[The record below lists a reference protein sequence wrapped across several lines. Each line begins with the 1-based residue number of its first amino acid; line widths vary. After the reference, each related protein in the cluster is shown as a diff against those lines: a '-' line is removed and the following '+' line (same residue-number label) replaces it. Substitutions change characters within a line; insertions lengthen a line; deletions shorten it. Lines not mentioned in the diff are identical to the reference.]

1 MTTSQNSSGAPA
13 PSDPPQPSGR
23 HADRDSASRP
33 HATPHPAAQYDPAR
47 HGDVQ
52 YGATPQGY
60 GQAQY
65 RYGTAPQGPAPQY
78 GAPQGY
84 GPAGPGHPAP
94 GYGPAGPHTGHDPR
108 YGAPGPYPAGPQPI
122 YDGHPGIPFGGAPF
136 GTRSPASPPAGLPA
150 VPADAGA
157 APWPTAA
164 QRATGAAAA
173 PAVPAQRGATGLQ
186 PVAMP
191 RNGFGT
197 TALVLGIIGV
207 LTAMIPIV
215 GVVAWPMVILGLIF
229 GVLGIVRAGKGI
241 ATNRGV
247 AISGTVLSALGLLL
261 CILWVAAFGSAVDS
275 ASSGA
280 VPSAASV
287 PAAGSDAGAASAAF
301 PGATANDVVGN
312 GGDTLTVGDMQISAT
327 ALEPGDSTL
336 GQTLCSTVTYTN
348 TGSSTG
354 SFNGGFDWQLQDP
367 NGAALMSS
375 LLGSDQILS
384 AGQLAPGG
392 TTSGTVCF
400 DRPSGSAGQY
410 VMLYNPM
417 SFSSERGAWLNQV
430 G

>member
-1 MTTSQNSSGAPA
+1 MTTSQNSSGAPD

-33 HATPHPAAQYDPAR
+33 HATPHPATQYDPAR
-47 HGDVQ
+47 HGDAR

-287 PAAGSDAGAASAAF
+287 PAASEPVASAPAVTAPSIEQPAAAASPA
-301 PGATANDVVGN
+301 
-312 GGDTLTVGDMQISAT
+312 GGDVITY
-327 ALEPGDSTL
+327 E
-336 GQTLCSTVTYTN
+336 VT
-348 TGSSTG
+348 G
-354 SFNGGFDWQLQDP
+354 
-367 NGAALMSS
+367 
-375 LLGSDQILS
+375 
-384 AGQLAPGG
+384 
-392 TTSGTVCF
+392 
-400 DRPSGSAGQY
+400 SGSAGNITY
-410 VMLYNPM
+410 VKDSNMGMEQVNATDLPWTKEVTFDGGVL
-417 SFSSERGAWLNQV
+417 SFQPLSLVAQSDSGGSGEITCRIMRNGQEITSSTSSGPYAV
-430 G
+430 VSCSGS